1 MVHQLEEVVVGTEDL
16 PPPGG
21 GLQRLAVVTEPQ
33 PGLHL
38 PDGQPVV
45 AMMPAECSAM
55 ISASIRDHLPSWPS
69 NEANDDSLNRLRSPV
84 AFSAII
90 VRWV

>member
-1 MVHQLEEVVVGTEDL
+1 MSAPKISRH
-16 PPPGG
+16 
-21 GLQRLAVVTEPQ
+21 LAADSSASRYWPSRSRVCTS
-33 PGLHL
+33 

-45 AMMPAECSAM
+45 AMMPAACSAM

-69 NEANDDSLNRLRSPV
+69 NEASDDSLNRLRSPV
-84 AFSAII
+84 AFSATM